1 MMKTLE
7 LYFPIKGQKKKKK
20 KKKKKKCVYVCI

>member
-20 KKKKKKCVYVCI
+20 KKKKCVYVCI